1 MKIKYQWFLG
11 GRGMFW
17 VSIVLF
23 FVMIIGFT
31 ITYLIDPTEKIYMKE
46 QSIDP
51 TPIKELSE
59 KYVEC
64 MGIKVDVPIK
74 YRFVRYQHEN
84 NGEFLLGTFHKWNGT
99 YYIDIS
105 VDLYKTSQLAGVV
118 IHETRHM
125 VVQYLKDENIIDL
138 NKYTEEIAEE
148 KNDYYNNLFN
158 SSVYLLRESQK
169 EN

>member
-11 GRGMFW
+11 GRVMFW

-31 ITYLIDPTEKIYMKE
+31 VTYLIDPTEKIYMKE

-84 NGEFLLGTFHKWNGT
+84 NNEFLLL
-99 YYIDIS
+99 
-105 VDLYKTSQLAGVV
+105 VYKKMKIKG
-118 IHETRHM
+118 
-125 VVQYLKDENIIDL
+125 YC
-138 NKYTEEIAEE
+138 
-148 KNDYYNNLFN
+148 
-158 SSVYLLRESQK
+158 
-169 EN
+169 